1 MPTKVP
7 SAVPDC
13 CIVSSQVV
21 AKNCNETDPH
31 GSSTALYRPLPPSTS
46 RELDVTF
53 PHGDRR
59 RAEIDEQRAVR
70 AEAARAA
77 GGGRAKLATLQPVAC
92 RERGALALAERRL
105 ARREPREGGDEAI
118 QDIEPADRG
127 EPFPERHRAMRDR
140 RGNGIAHIYAHTA
153 RQPLRSLAVPT
164 ALAQDARELPLPQQH
179 IVGPFEAGLE
189 PAEEGIDRIRDGEP
203 DAYRDHAQLGARR
216 TEQDAEPDPAR
227 RRVPRATVASPPPR

>member
-105 ARREPREGGDEAI
+105 ARREPRERWDEAI
-118 QDIEPADRG
+118 QNIEPADRG
-127 EPFPERHRAMRDR
+127 DHFPR
-140 RGNGIAHIYAHTA
+140 RPCT
-153 RQPLRSLAVPT
+153 L
-164 ALAQDARELPLPQQH
+164 
-179 IVGPFEAGLE
+179 
-189 PAEEGIDRIRDGEP
+189 
-203 DAYRDHAQLGARR
+203 
-216 TEQDAEPDPAR
+216 PAR
-227 RRVPRATVASPPPR
+227 RGTGFDHINAHTPPQPLQTLAALTAPPPQAPH